1 MYACQALALRARAS
15 KYSLIISGTRK
26 NTGWGQGGQ
35 GENPPRMSRKGRKS
49 SRLKSRHHLVHEN
62 WRARQDVR
70 RSLVPPLTSHCHLHF
85 ISLPACSLRTW
96 TRKRGKLC
104 ARDVFGEPLPVLYSS
119 PPRSPP
125 RVQAARRIPGGAIA
139 TVLLSFSHAIAGSCG
154 GGCFRWR
161 GMRVLSR
168 RMMRKWCV
176 RGNVGAARHMML
188 PRMKTS
194 LNLFIS
200 RNSITL
206 DTVAGFLCASDIL
219 GNRQESHIS
228 LSLSH
233 THVQSL
239 SQTLFSSLS
248 LTHTHTDEHTHTE
261 VRRGRNYVRP
271 PPSLAGNTRETR
283 PPDER

>member
-1 MYACQALALRARAS
+1 MHVRLSRCEHVQANTH
-15 KYSLIISGTRK
+15 SLFLVRERT
-26 NTGWGQGGQ
+26 QVGGRVGRERTL

-139 TVLLSFSHAIAGSCG
+139 TVLLSFSHAIASSCG

-161 GMRVLSR
+161 GMLVLSR

-219 GNRQESHIS
+219 GNRLESHTS

-239 SQTLFSSLS
+239 SHTVFLS
-248 LTHTHTDEHTHTE
+248 LIHTQMNTHT
-261 VRRGRNYVRP
+261 RRSEGEENSTKSRRQSTRNE
-271 PPSLAGNTRETR
+271 ATR
-283 PPDER
+283 